1 MATKNPQRIPNNK
14 FTKNCMLWSGFR
26 EKNTKQETK
35 HEEEGVCCFPIV
47 HAGLDDNTI
56 RLF

>member
-1 MATKNPQRIPNNK
+1 
-14 FTKNCMLWSGFR
+14 MLWSGFR